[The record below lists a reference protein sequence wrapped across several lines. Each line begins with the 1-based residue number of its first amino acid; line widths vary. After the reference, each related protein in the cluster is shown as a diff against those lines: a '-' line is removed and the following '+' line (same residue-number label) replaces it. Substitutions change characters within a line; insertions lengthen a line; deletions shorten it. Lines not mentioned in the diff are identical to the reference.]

1 MVVKFDNQKKKQI
14 KDIKGFEL
22 INYMIKR
29 LKKKLKYNEE
39 IENYERCAII
49 LKQIKIYEE
58 VLIKIC

>member
-1 MVVKFDNQKKKQI
+1 MLVKYDNQKKKQI
-14 KDIKGFEL
+14 KDIIGFEL
-22 INYMIKR
+22 MEYMIKS
-29 LKKKLKYNEE
+29 LNKKLKYNEE